1 MLYINILLC
10 DCHVSKDQCVLMLF
24 LRRIIWIVKRKLP
37 AGRFY
42 RTILCENPNLILSN
56 KYSILLALS
65 NPLTVDSF
73 IIWSDFMTSFKMQ
86 TYLTLCCILCH
97 FAGFSIIWLQLYCFL
112 YFNDMKSLTGT
123 VQSCCINDSEQL
135 LLRIS
140 MKHHDFLN
148 KIILITESD

>member
-10 DCHVSKDQCVLMLF
+10 DCRVSKDQSVLMLF

-42 RTILCENPNLILSN
+42 RTSLCENPNLILSN

-73 IIWSDFMTSFKMQ
+73 II
-86 TYLTLCCILCH
+86 
-97 FAGFSIIWLQLYCFL
+97 
-112 YFNDMKSLTGT
+112 
-123 VQSCCINDSEQL
+123 
-135 LLRIS
+135 
-140 MKHHDFLN
+140 
-148 KIILITESD
+148 